1 MKLTEIISDSFK
13 YPGSNPEH
21 LNTNRKRWLIFGLL
35 MFTTLVVIPGIF
47 VAGYALRVTRKTIQG
62 DSKLPEYDE
71 WAGMVLD
78 GLKVIVTTIVYYF
91 IPTILVILGAGQ
103 FYLMAYVYGVL
114 NLTLINWLPL
124 IIGALL
130 FIPVIMF
137 YMMALS
143 NMAYH
148 NRLGAAFN
156 MGEIIQR
163 IETVGYGRFILWWVA
178 TMIVSAIFA
187 SAGSLIE
194 MGSSI
199 VGFFV
204 VPILINS
211 FITLFQAR
219 SMGLIYSEG
228 IDADNTQVN
237 DTSIVNE

>member
-21 LNTNRKRWLIFGLL
+21 LNNNRKRWLIFGLL

-47 VAGYALRVTRKTIQG
+47 VAGYALRVTQKTVQG
-62 DSKLPEYDE
+62 DSKMPEYNE
-71 WAGMVLD
+71 WTTMLLD
-78 GLKVIVTTIVYYF
+78 GLKVIVTSIVYYF

-103 FYLMAYVYGVL
+103 FYLMAYAYGTL
-114 NLTLINWLPL
+114 NLSLINWLPL
-124 IIGALL
+124 IMGALL
-130 FIPVIMF
+130 FIPATML

-143 NMAYH
+143 TMAYH
-148 NRLGAAFN
+148 NRLGAAFK
-156 MGEIIQR
+156 MGEILQKIKT
-163 IETVGYGRFILWWVA
+163 IGYGRFILWWVA

-199 VGFFV
+199 VGFLV

-228 IDADNTQVN
+228 IYMNNGQVN
-237 DTSIVNE
+237 TTSIMNE

>member
-62 DSKLPEYDE
+62 DSKMPEYDE

-124 IIGALL
+124 IIGVLL

-211 FITLFQAR
+211 FITLFQAK

>member
-124 IIGALL
+124 IIGVLL

-143 NMAYH
+143 NIAYH

>member
-124 IIGALL
+124 IIGVLL

>member
-62 DSKLPEYDE
+62 DSKMPEYDE

-124 IIGALL
+124 IIGVLL

-228 IDADNTQVN
+228 IDTDNTQVN

>member
-124 IIGALL
+124 IIGVLL

-163 IETVGYGRFILWWVA
+163 IETIGYGRFILWWVA

>member
-1 MKLTEIISDSFK
+1 MKLSEIISDSFK

-35 MFTTLVVIPGIF
+35 MFTTLVVIPVIF
-47 VAGYALRVTRKTIQG
+47 VAGYALRVTRKTVQG
-62 DSKLPEYDE
+62 DSKMPEYNE
-71 WAGMVLD
+71 WTTMFLD

-114 NLTLINWLPL
+114 NLSLINWLPL
-124 IIGALL
+124 IIGVLL
-130 FIPVIMF
+130 FIPAIMF
-137 YMMALS
+137 YLMALS

-163 IETVGYGRFILWWVA
+163 IKTVGYGRFILWWVA

-187 SAGSLIE
+187 SAGALIE

-228 IDADNTQVN
+228 IDTDNTQVN
-237 DTSIVNE
+237 DTSIVSE

>member
-62 DSKLPEYDE
+62 DSKMPEYDE

-124 IIGALL
+124 IIGVLL

-143 NMAYH
+143 NIAYH

>member
-62 DSKLPEYDE
+62 DSKMPEYDE

-124 IIGALL
+124 IIGVLL

-163 IETVGYGRFILWWVA
+163 IETIGYGRFILWWVA

>member
-62 DSKLPEYDE
+62 DSKMPEYDE

-124 IIGALL
+124 IIGVLL